1 MVEKVMHER
10 VKCQCIR
17 KVSSVRKPKLRNTL
31 AQRRNVAKGMRKQY
45 ENSYSNA
52 FTFLS
57 ISDIHGG
64 CETYKLSILRLMKL
78 YRYLKFEE

>member
-1 MVEKVMHER
+1 
-10 VKCQCIR
+10 
-17 KVSSVRKPKLRNTL
+17 
-31 AQRRNVAKGMRKQY
+31 MRKQY